1 MSITRRKS
9 RILAFVI
16 FSFLL
21 ICFFSIK
28 GHAYEP
34 QNIPDP
40 EKNDWKSFTGVQAGE
55 ALLKLRASGKTSDFA
70 ARFLLFFDQGRTKR
84 EILDLLNVVDLPLKH
99 AEVEAIGEILAF
111 EVPDEIR
118 NRNAVDHGYSIEC
131 RGTPGTRISLVFL
144 SDEEKRVYKTKF
156 VDNMELQ
163 SPVDEEIF
171 ANLEG
176 RLCVWAKKRKIHL
189 GGPHFIYERVA
200 RILSYPSEFD

>member
-9 RILAFVI
+9 RILAFLI

-21 ICFFSIK
+21 MFFFPIK
-28 GHAYEP
+28 GYAYEP
-34 QNIPDP
+34 ENISDS
-40 EKNDWKSFTGVQAGE
+40 EKKEWKSLTGVQAGE